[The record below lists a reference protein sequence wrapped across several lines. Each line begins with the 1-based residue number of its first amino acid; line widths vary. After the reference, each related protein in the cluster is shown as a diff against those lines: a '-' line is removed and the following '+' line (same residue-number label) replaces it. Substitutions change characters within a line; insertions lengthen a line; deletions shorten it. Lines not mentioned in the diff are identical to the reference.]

1 MATPKPSV
9 ATIWQEE
16 PTAEPTTPSDEAIEA
31 RAASQVST
39 ASTSRTG
46 TRVGATSAASSLK
59 PRLSADGT
67 TFDLP
72 SRVPPGHYELT
83 VEWDGQTRTR
93 AMFVTVRPDK
103 PFDVHCVAEYRTCAV
118 Q

>member
-1 MATPKPSV
+1 M
-9 ATIWQEE
+9 
-16 PTAEPTTPSDEAIEA
+16 
-31 RAASQVST
+31 
-39 ASTSRTG
+39 
-46 TRVGATSAASSLK
+46 
-59 PRLSADGT
+59 

-72 SRVPPGHYELT
+72 TRVPPGHYELT